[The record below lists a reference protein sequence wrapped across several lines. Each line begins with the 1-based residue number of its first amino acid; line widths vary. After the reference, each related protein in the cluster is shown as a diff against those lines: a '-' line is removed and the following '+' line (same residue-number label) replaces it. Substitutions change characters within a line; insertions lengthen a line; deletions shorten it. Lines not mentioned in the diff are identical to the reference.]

1 MKTATRWSI
10 PTIKP
15 RTVGLLILLL
25 FAVLLVTQL
34 VGPARER
41 RDRGIQV
48 MRAEAVLL
56 APFPGSQLTRKIE
69 RNEPFSVL
77 ILEDD
82 YSLNATC
89 ADLQQYYAGTAP
101 ANGWSL
107 VEPVGTIHDQFGK
120 PPRDEL
126 HSAYHKEVAGYA
138 IDLSVGCTIDQS
150 QGQGYVLSMHS
161 S

>member
-15 RTVGLLILLL
+15 RTVGLLIFLL

-41 RDRGIQV
+41 RDRGMEV
-48 MRAEAVLL
+48 MRAEAALL
-56 APFPGSQLTRKIE
+56 APFTGSQLTRKVE
-69 RNEPFSVL
+69 RNEPFGVL
-77 ILEDD
+77 ILLED
-82 YSLNATC
+82 YSLSATC

-101 ANGWSL
+101 TAGWL
-107 VEPVGTIHDQFGK
+107 VVEPVGVIHDQFGDSS
-120 PPRDEL
+120 RDEL
-126 HSAYHKEVAGYA
+126 HSAYHKAVAGYA
-138 IDLSVGCTIDQS
+138 IDLSVSCIIDQS
-150 QGQGYVLSMHS
+150 QGQGYVLSMQS

>member
-1 MKTATRWSI
+1 MKKMARWSI

-15 RTVGLLILLL
+15 TTVGLLILLL
-25 FAVLLVTQL
+25 FAVLVLTQL

-41 RDRGIQV
+41 RDRGVQV
-48 MRAEAVLL
+48 MRAESALL
-56 APFPGSQLTRKIE
+56 PPFPESQLTRKIE
-69 RNEPFSVL
+69 RNEPFGVL
-77 ILEDD
+77 ILEED

-89 ADLQQYYAGTAP
+89 AGLQRYYAGTAP

-107 VEPVGTIHDQFGK
+107 VEPVGTIHDQFGT
-120 PPRDEL
+120 PSRDAL
-126 HSAYHKEVAGYA
+126 HSAYHKETAGYA
-138 IDLSVGCTIDQS
+138 IDLIIECSIDQS